1 MSRITETEAEGQDSG
16 SHYRVQGVTGDAA
29 RVLAISNDAHVAAF
43 PPAGPPTKKNTQ
55 SFNKKNVSY
64 CCWGDVA
71 HVRSLATTVTVC
83 RVFPNLFLMS
93 Q

>member
-55 SFNKKNVSY
+55 SFNKKTF
-64 CCWGDVA
+64 CIVA
-71 HVRSLATTVTVC
+71 EGMWRMCDH
-83 RVFPNLFLMS
+83 
-93 Q
+93 